1 MFARNG
7 VTTFAGTAIVA
18 GALGLAAF
26 TTAGAAAA
34 MSSADENFL
43 ADISAEGIA
52 YDNPQGAVYAG
63 HDVCIAIDDGAD
75 PLDLGMEIM
84 DETDLTTDQVAT
96 FVVSAVDNFCPEYG
110 GLFG

>member
-7 VTTFAGTAIVA
+7 VTKFAGTAIVA

-26 TTAGAAAA
+26 ATAGTAAAL
-34 MSSADENFL
+34 SSADDNFL

-52 YDNPQGAVYAG
+52 YDSPQGAIYAG
-63 HDVCIAIDDGAD
+63 HDVCVAINDGAD
-75 PLDLGMEIM
+75 PVDLGMEIM

-96 FVVSAVDNFCPEYG
+96 FVVSAVGNFCPEHSV
-110 GLFG
+110 LFG